1 MDSSVIIV
9 EFIIALVAGIL
20 GSLLG
25 VGGGFIMVPAMTII
39 LDIPIHYAIAASFV
53 GILMNSTSASIIYL
67 RNKMP
72 NIRIANIMQ
81 IVVIIGAFAGA
92 SLSISLDKTTLSL
105 IYSCALI
112 FTALIMYR
120 KDAKKEIDLNGYF
133 VNGSRVY
140 KEKFIII
147 SSYIEQVSKKKIT
160 YKIQNIKLGLIF
172 TFIVGIYSG
181 LFGVGGG
188 ILSVPIMN
196 KIMKMPIKPAIATSS
211 IIMGTTAI
219 VGLLV
224 FAAKGNLLNSI
235 AIPIGIGMFFGA
247 QIGSRVNQKIDPT
260 RLKNIFVLLIMFI
273 AIQMII
279 NTVSGI

>member
-9 EFIIALVAGIL
+9 EFIIALLAGIL
-20 GSLLG
+20 GALLG

-67 RNKMP
+67 RNRMP
-72 NIRIANIMQ
+72 NIRIANVMQ
-81 IVVIIGAFAGA
+81 IAAIIGAFIGA

-105 IYSCALI
+105 IYSFALI
-112 FTALIMYR
+112 FTALMMYR
-120 KDAKKEIDLNGYF
+120 KDTKKEKVEEIK
-133 VNGSRVY
+133 S

-147 SSYIEQVSKKKIT
+147 SSYIEQLSKKRII
-160 YKIQNIKLGLIF
+160 YKIYNIKLGLIF
-172 TFIVGIYSG
+172 TLIVGVYSG
-181 LFGVGGG
+181 LLGVGGG

-196 KIMKMPIKPAIATSS
+196 KIMKIPIKPAIATSS

-224 FAAKGNLLNSI
+224 FAAEGNLLNSI
-235 AIPIGIGMFFGA
+235 AIPIGMGIFFGA
-247 QIGSRVNQKIDPT
+247 QIGSRLNQRIEPK
-260 RLKNIFVLLIMFI
+260 RLKNIFVILIIFI

-279 NTVSGI
+279 NTLSGI

>member
-1 MDSSVIIV
+1 M
-9 EFIIALVAGIL
+9 EFIIALFSGIL
-20 GSLLG
+20 GALLG
-25 VGGGFIMVPAMTII
+25 LGGGFIMVPAMTII

-67 RNKMP
+67 RNRMP

-81 IVVIIGAFAGA
+81 IAAIIGAFVGA

-105 IYSCALI
+105 IYSFALI

-120 KDAKKEIDLNGYF
+120 KDTKKEKIEE
-133 VNGSRVY
+133 VKS
-140 KEKFIII
+140 KEKFIIT
-147 SSYIEQVSKKKIT
+147 SSYIEQLSKKKIT
-160 YKIQNIKLGLIF
+160 YKIYNIKLGLIF
-172 TFIVGIYSG
+172 TLIVGIYSG
-181 LFGVGGG
+181 LLGVGGG

-196 KIMKMPIKPAIATSS
+196 KIMKIPIKPAIATSS

-224 FAAKGNLLNSI
+224 FAAEGNLLNSI
-235 AIPIGIGMFFGA
+235 AIPIGLGIFFGA
-247 QIGSRVNQKIDPT
+247 QIGSRLNQRIEPK
-260 RLKNIFVLLIMFI
+260 RLKNIFVILIIFI

-279 NTVSGI
+279 NTISGI